1 MDLPVVAGVPVFER
15 MRTLLLAA
23 VCCRLLAGQAASS
36 ANDQLLAKIWDG
48 VQQAQTRYTS
58 GCGKITETRTSKLLV
73 KPLVFHGK
81 FCAEGLLRF
90 SVEYTDPE
98 PLRIVFNQDYLNV
111 ITGKRTDV
119 LEVGENVRRTQSYFT
134 KGNSLENLKKN
145 FAVDVREDGREFAMK
160 LVPRPGRFASALNY
174 MTVRLGKEDF
184 LLHSLEVDG
193 KSGVNSRFEIQIT
206 SLNAKIP
213 PGTFD
218 LYRPAK

>member
-1 MDLPVVAGVPVFER
+1 MR
-15 MRTLLLAA
+15 MLLLAA
-23 VCCRLLAGQAASS
+23 VASRLLAAQTTPP
-36 ANDQLLAKIWDG
+36 NDQLLAKIWDG
-48 VQQAQTRYTS
+48 VQQTQTKYTS

-90 SVEYTDPE
+90 SLEYTDPE

-111 ITGKRTDV
+111 TAGKRTDV
-119 LEVGENVRRTQSYFT
+119 LDVGENVRRTQSYFT

-145 FAVDVREDGREFAMK
+145 FAVDVRDDGRDFVMT
-160 LVPRPGRFASALNY
+160 LVPRAGRFANALNY
-174 MTVRLGKEDF
+174 ITVRLGKEDF
-184 LLHSLEVDG
+184 LLHSLVVDG

-206 SLNAKIP
+206 SLNSKIP